1 MNDSLSGVATY
12 IVAGLTGI
20 VAVTGAVVTITNP
33 DTLSFKAYVDALQG
47 FALAGGVLA
56 VGRGIL
62 GAAKIQR

>member
-33 DTLSFKAYVDALQG
+33 ETLSFKDYVDSLQG

-62 GAAKIQR
+62 GAAKRR